1 MEKTYSEI
9 AFVFVSVFGVV
20 VIAFALL
27 VLFMYLLVVYINK
40 SKQLKDRNLEQA
52 TKSMQ
57 DSINLDLF
65 M

>member
-1 MEKTYSEI
+1 MEKTNSEI

>member
-40 SKQLKDRNLEQA
+40 SKQLKEGNLEQA

>member
-1 MEKTYSEI
+1 MEKTNSEI
-9 AFVFVSVFGVV
+9 AFVFVSLFGVV

>member
-40 SKQLKDRNLEQA
+40 STKLKDRNLEQA
-52 TKSMQ
+52 TKRMQ